1 METVEGRRAVYEL
14 LKSPKRPIKIFIAKN
29 LKPSDIVENIEA
41 LAHRQGVRIDRVD
54 IQKLNEMS
62 QSRAHQGVIA
72 AVEAYQYLSLA
83 ELTSSLTI
91 EDNPVLLILDGI
103 TDPQNLGAIIR
114 TADASGVAGLVVA
127 KRRVS
132 PITAAVHKASA
143 GATANVK
150 IAQVS
155 NLVYAIEEL
164 KETGFWVIGASEKV
178 EQVYFETDLTL
189 PLVIVL
195 GSEDKGIS
203 RLVSEK
209 CDFMVAIPMKGHVSS
224 LNVSAAGAILMY
236 EALRQREIGKTGQG

>member
-14 LKSPKRPIKIFIAKN
+14 LKSAKRPSKIFIAKN
-29 LKPSDIVENIEA
+29 LKPSDIIEKIEA
-41 LAHRQGVRIDRVD
+41 LANKQGVRIDRVD
-54 IQKLNEMS
+54 MQRLNEIS

-72 AVEAYQYLSLA
+72 MVEAFQYLSLT
-83 ELTSSLTI
+83 ELTSGLNI
-91 EDNPVLLILDGI
+91 KGNPVLLVLDGI

-164 KETGFWVIGASEKV
+164 KEMGFWIIGTSEKA
-178 EQVYFETDLTL
+178 EKLYFEIDLNL

-195 GSEDKGIS
+195 GSEGKGIS

-209 CDFMVAIPMKGHVSS
+209 CDFMVAIPMKGYVSS

-236 EALRQREIGKTGQG
+236 EALRQREIAEKL